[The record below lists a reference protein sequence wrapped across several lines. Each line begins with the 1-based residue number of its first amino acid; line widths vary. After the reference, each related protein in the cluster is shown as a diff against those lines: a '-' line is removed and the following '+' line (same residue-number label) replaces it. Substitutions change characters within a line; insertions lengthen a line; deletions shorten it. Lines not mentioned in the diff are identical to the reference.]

1 MAFRLYLISICIT
14 GCRDEVVVK
23 SARLLPDGKSVLIE
37 TESLQPVMQMEIKY
51 SLNAT
56 GGAAMKNQLWLT
68 LNRLDT
74 AKR

>member
-1 MAFRLYLISICIT
+1 M
-14 GCRDEVVVK
+14 VK
-23 SARLLPDGKSVLIE
+23 SARLLPDGKSVFLE

-51 SLNAT
+51 SLNAAD
-56 GGAAMKNQLWLT
+56 GAALKNQLWLT